1 MISDN
6 SPVMD
11 VELRAK
17 RDALEYLW
25 RQGLGG
31 EALLHKHSQL
41 IDDYLISCFTN
52 CPEAAEGMSLIAL
65 GGYGRKELFPYS
77 DIDLLLLHTPEAE
90 NRLEVVTEALFYPL
104 WDAGLEVGH
113 GVRTQDAC
121 LADAR
126 QDFFFQV
133 ALLDARHLTGAP
145 HLFTSLRQAFLRE
158 LLAGHRQDFLKNMIQ
173 HRNERHHRYGMHSYQ
188 LEPHIKESR
197 GGFRDIQAMLW
208 VSHALFGLQELH
220 DIEEAG
226 LISPQEKEAFAQA
239 RDFLIKVRN
248 RLHYLS
254 GRKNDQLFFEY
265 QEEMAKAFKYPDTRG
280 SLGVERFMQDT
291 YRHLQTIASTTDL
304 FFEHVDETLGSP
316 RSGTIEHAI
325 EPGITVRLDR
335 LHLTDQALIEKRPY
349 LLMRLFAHAGK
360 TGLEIHHRSR
370 KIITSN
376 LHLINN
382 RVRHSKRMAKAFFDV
397 LENAKDVMG
406 VLSVMLDTGL
416 LTAYIPEFE
425 QIRALAQHDVYHVF
439 TVDRHLLQTVAEL
452 KKTSLRKTPFSPVES
467 THVLALAALLHDIG
481 KGYHEDHAQYGS
493 DLAAGVGKRLGLTE
507 AETACLQFLVEKH
520 LFLTV
525 TAMRR
530 DLEDEAFLRECAHQ
544 IQTPERLAMLYLL
557 SIADAKATG
566 PTAWNEWK
574 GALLLEISLKIA
586 HLLERKD
593 TAIPDKSQGA
603 GWMLEQIRTLMGKS
617 FPSDCEILPEEYL
630 LSFTP
635 EEAAHHIRLRTKL
648 SNETQA
654 ITEPADHTHFWSVLV
669 VSRDSTG
676 LLAKIC
682 GTLAL
687 HGLNVIGAQIFTW
700 EDGTVVDVL
709 NVRPAAEQTYAEQDW
724 QALAEDLNLAL
735 KNRLG
740 LSHRLVDKFRTAF
753 RSSGQKNVQ
762 ASPRVVIDNTAS
774 EQFTIIEVFANDR
787 PGMLYEITRT
797 LADFEINI
805 HRARIGSDGDQVVDV
820 FYTLDGFGTK
830 INNPSFQKE
839 ISRALLHIA
848 ENDTGTGARLQ
859 W

>member
-1 MISDN
+1 
-6 SPVMD
+6 VVVD

-25 RQGLGG
+25 RQGLSGQ
-31 EALLHKHSQL
+31 ALLHKHSQL
-41 IDDYLISCFTN
+41 IDDYLVCLFAN
-52 CPEAAEGMSLIAL
+52 CPEAAEGMSLVAL
-65 GGYGRKELFPYS
+65 GGYGRRELFPYS

-90 NRLEVVTEALFYPL
+90 NRLGAVSEALFYPL

-113 GVRTQDAC
+113 GVRTPDAC

-133 ALLDARHLTGAP
+133 ALLDARHLAGSQP
-145 HLFTSLRQAFLRE
+145 LFTSMRQAFHRE
-158 LLAGHRQDFLKNMIQ
+158 LIAGHRREFLQNMMQ

-197 GGFRDIQAMLW
+197 GGFRDIQAMIW
-208 VSHALFGLQELH
+208 TSRALFGLQELR

-239 RDFLIKVRN
+239 WDSLIKIRN
-248 RLHYLS
+248 QLHYLS

-265 QEEMAKAFKYPDTRG
+265 QVEMAKAFKYSDTRG
-280 SLGVERFMQDT
+280 TLGVERFMQDL
-291 YRHLQTIASTTDL
+291 YRHLQTVATTTDL

-316 RSGTIEHAI
+316 RANPVEQTI
-325 EPGITVRLDR
+325 EPGITVRQER

-349 LLMRLFAHAGK
+349 LLMRLFSHAGK

-370 KIITSN
+370 KIVTAN
-376 LHLINN
+376 LHLVDDKI
-382 RVRHSKRMAKAFFDV
+382 RHSKRMAKAFFDV
-397 LENAKDVMG
+397 LENAKDVLA

-416 LTAYIPEFE
+416 LTAYLPEFE

-452 KKTSLRKTPFSPVES
+452 KKLSLSKTPFAGVES
-467 THVLALAALLHDIG
+467 PHVLALAALLHDIG
-481 KGYHEDHAQYGS
+481 KGHHEDHAQRGS
-493 DLAAGVGKRLGLTE
+493 TLAAEVGKRLGLTE
-507 AETACLQFLVEKH
+507 AETACLSFLVKNH

-525 TAMRR
+525 TALRR
-530 DLEDEAFLRECAHQ
+530 DLEDDAFLRQCAEQ
-544 IQTPERLAMLYLL
+544 IQSPERLTMLYLL

-566 PTAWNEWK
+566 PTAWSEWK

-593 TAIPDKSQGA
+593 TVLPDKRQGA
-603 GWMLEQIRTLMGKS
+603 EWMLDQVRALMGKAA
-617 FPSDCEILPEEYL
+617 PSDYKILPEEYL
-630 LSFTP
+630 LSFPP
-635 EEAAHHIRLRTKL
+635 EEVAHHLRLRAGLK
-648 SNETQA
+648 NEKQA
-654 ITEPADHTHFWSVLV
+654 ITEPTDHTLFWSVLV
-669 VSRDSTG
+669 MAHDSTG

-687 HGLNVIGAQIFTW
+687 HGLNVVSAQIFTW

-724 QALAEDLNLAL
+724 QALGEDLNLAI

-740 LSHRLVDKFRTAF
+740 LSHRLVEKFRTAF
-753 RSSGQKNVQ
+753 RGTGQKNVQ
-762 ASPRVVIDNTAS
+762 AAPRVVIDNMAS

-787 PGMLYEITRT
+787 PGLLYDITRT
-797 LADFEINI
+797 LADFELNI
-805 HRARIGSDGDQVVDV
+805 HRARISSDGDQVVDV
-820 FYTLDGFGTK
+820 FYTLDGFATK
-830 INNPSFQKE
+830 INNPSFQEE
-839 ISRALLHIA
+839 ISKALLHVA
-848 ENDTGTGARLQ
+848 ENETGAGARLQ